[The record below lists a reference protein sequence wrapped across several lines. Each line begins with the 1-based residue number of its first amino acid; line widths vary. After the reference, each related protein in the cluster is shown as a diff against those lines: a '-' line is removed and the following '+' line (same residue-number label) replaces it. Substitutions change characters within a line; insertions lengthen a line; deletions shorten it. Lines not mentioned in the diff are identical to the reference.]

1 MQHDFSDIPAAVY
14 IDSIHEQLADQVA
27 ANTLDESNPRFFN
40 FVCPNPECGD
50 PTRPNEKKAYIY
62 TDTWMYVCYK
72 CTPIKPY
79 AMWLKE
85 RDEDAYRQLLFNA
98 FGPEK
103 KSFKVGTHNGEA
115 KIPPPPPPPPQP
127 VLPFKPGEI
136 IPITSHH
143 PLAVA
148 GLQLCQYRRIREE
161 VYHDWFVCQAGEQ
174 FYDRDAM
181 GNIVLNEKGYPRGN
195 EYRNRIIIPF
205 YQFGGKWGQFD
216 ARAIDEKNP
225 LRYLNF
231 AGVKR
236 TAYNIDFINYD
247 ETIYILE
254 GTIDSTFIRNSIA
267 IGGIPHFLEIINEN
281 LRLAE
286 HKNNI
291 VVLWDNDDKGREAR
305 EATCRMGFRW
315 FTWEGLQSK
324 DINKAVMVGE
334 MPLDRDGYVCREVL
348 ESRTRAPDGASILFA
363 LKYGN
368 MRKEASKKRYEGIR
382 AFRQKKASNRA
393 EVVF

>member
-1 MQHDFSDIPAAVY
+1 MQHDYSDIPAAVY
-14 IDSIHEQLADQVA
+14 IDSIHEQLGDQVA
-27 ANTLDESNPRFFN
+27 AGTLDDSNPRFFN

-50 PTRPNEKKAYIY
+50 PSRPNEKKAYIY

-79 AMWLKE
+79 ALWLKE
-85 RDEDAYRQLLFNA
+85 RDETAYSQLLFNA

-103 KSFKVGTHNGEA
+103 KKTRVGTHNGEA
-115 KIPPPPPPPPQP
+115 KLPAPVPQP
-127 VLPFKPGEI
+127 QVLPFKPGEI
-136 IPITSHH
+136 MPITSGH

-148 GLQLCQYRRIREE
+148 GLQLCQHRRIREE
-161 VYHDWFVCQAGEQ
+161 VYHDWFVCLPGEQ

-181 GNIVLNEKGYPRGN
+181 GNVILNEKGYPRGN

-205 YQFGGKWGQFD
+205 YKFGGSWSQFD
-216 ARAIDEKNP
+216 ARSIYEAIKP
-225 LRYLNF
+225 RYLNF

-254 GTIDSTFIRNSIA
+254 GSIDSTFVRNSIA
-267 IGGIPHFLEIINEN
+267 IGGIPHFIEIIKEN
-281 LRLAE
+281 PRLAE
-286 HKNNI
+286 HKGNI

-305 EATCRMGFRW
+305 DTTCRMGYRW
-315 FTWEGLQSK
+315 FTWEGLRSK
-324 DINKAVMVGE
+324 DINKAVMEGE
-334 MPLDRDGYVCREVL
+334 LPLDRDGYVCSEVL
-348 ESRTRAPDGASILFA
+348 ESRVRSPEGASIIFA

-368 MRKEASKKRYEGIR
+368 MQKEAARKRYEGIR
-382 AFRQKKASNRA
+382 AFRNKKQSNRP
-393 EVVF
+393 EVLF

>member
-1 MQHDFSDIPAAVY
+1 VP
-14 IDSIHEQLADQVA
+14 
-27 ANTLDESNPRFFN
+27 
-40 FVCPNPECGD
+40 
-50 PTRPNEKKAYIY
+50 
-62 TDTWMYVCYK
+62 
-72 CTPIKPY
+72 
-79 AMWLKE
+79 
-85 RDEDAYRQLLFNA
+85 
-98 FGPEK
+98 
-103 KSFKVGTHNGEA
+103 
-115 KIPPPPPPPPQP
+115 
-127 VLPFKPGEI
+127 
-136 IPITSHH
+136 
-143 PLAVA
+143 
-148 GLQLCQYRRIREE
+148 
-161 VYHDWFVCQAGEQ
+161 
-174 FYDRDAM
+174 
-181 GNIVLNEKGYPRGN
+181 KG
-195 EYRNRIIIPF
+195 
-205 YQFGGKWGQFD
+205 
-216 ARAIDEKNP
+216 AIDEKNP

-281 LRLAE
+281 PRLAE

-305 EATCRMGFRW
+305 EATCRLGFRW